1 MSATIL
7 LFPTKIHQLR
17 EERQL
22 YQKQLADALSIDTP
36 MYCRIER
43 GERRAKREQIQAIAK
58 ILQTSAEEL
67 LSLWLADQV
76 NAIIS
81 TEKQVAKR
89 VLELANITI
98 NNETELQ
105 HYVNSKAI

>member
-1 MSATIL
+1 MTTSTF
-7 LFPTKIHQLR
+7 LFPAKIHQLR
-17 EERQL
+17 EEKQL
-22 YQKQLADALSIDTP
+22 YQKQIADALSIDTP

-43 GERRAKREQIQAIAK
+43 GERRAKREQIQVIANV
-58 ILQTSAEEL
+58 LQTNAEEL

-81 TEKQVAKR
+81 TEKHVAKR
-89 VLELANITI
+89 VLELANNTI

-105 HYVNSKAI
+105 YYAKNKVI